1 MKPQKS
7 DHRHFACRNHNPF
20 YSSCMTCHWITNKSN
35 MSHQWISNCIS
46 FCSTQV
52 HQYFSEVPVT
62 QPSIFCVVFCKPMF
76 VLFFF
81 FWAIILSVLRFTLIT
96 QMVSP
101 KFFLTLRLSCTLDKH
116 FHNSSLISCTVKY
129 DYEETWWIY

>member
-7 DHRHFACRNHNPF
+7 DHRHFVCRNHNPF
-20 YSSCMTCHWITNKSN
+20 YSSCMTCHWISNKSN

-46 FCSTQV
+46 FWSTWV
-52 HQYFSEVPVT
+52 HQFFSEVPVT

-81 FWAIILSVLRFTLIT
+81 FWAIIFSVLRLHKWYI
-96 QMVSP
+96 VSP
-101 KFFLTLRLSCTLDKH
+101 KSVLTLRLSCTLDKH
-116 FHNSSLISCTVKY
+116 LHNFSLISCTVKY
-129 DYEETWWIY
+129 YYEET